1 MFGTLGPQEVLIIF
15 LFILLLF
22 GARRIPELARALG
35 KGIKEFRR
43 ATTELVE
50 DVTEEEAGE
59 RRPRRKAHKEE
70 RELGPEE

>member
-1 MFGTLGPQEVLIIF
+1 MFGTLGPQEILIIF

-50 DVTEEEAGE
+50 DVSPEEE
-59 RRPRRKAHKEE
+59 RPRRRAHRAE
-70 RELGPEE
+70 REETPEE

>member
-1 MFGTLGPQEVLIIF
+1 MFGTLGPQEILIIF

-43 ATTELVE
+43 ATTELVG
-50 DVTEEEAGE
+50 DVTEEEEEEEKLG
-59 RRPRRKAHKEE
+59 RRKSSRKKESYP
-70 RELGPEE
+70 GD

>member
-1 MFGTLGPQEVLIIF
+1 MFGTLGPQEILIIF

-50 DVTEEEAGE
+50 DITEEEPE
-59 RRPRRKAHKEE
+59 ERKPRRRPHARE
-70 RELGPEE
+70 REAEPEE